1 MSDSINNVPFEGG
14 IRVFNISIEAFEVV
28 SHILTLGYAAMAAS
42 LLYFILT
49 KNSNMPKYRMSS
61 VLSVVVM
68 VSALLLLFA
77 QQQSWDAAYAF
88 NGEEYVLQDGAKLFT
103 NGYRYLNWMI
113 DVPMLLIQIL
123 FVAGIAGAAF
133 KKYMVQFSTAGVL
146 MIVTGYI
153 GQFYEPGRLAGN
165 LVPWLVWGFIST
177 VFFVWVL
184 VLITRVIR
192 EGKKN
197 MKGSKAQKV
206 FGAILPLFFISWF
219 LYPGA
224 YLMPLLLELGIAEY
238 GFTIVAQQLTYTAAD
253 ILSKVIYGV
262 MLNVAST
269 ILSREQ
275 GFVEAGEATA

>member
-1 MSDSINNVPFEGG
+1 MFT
-14 IRVFNISIEAFEVV
+14 ISVESYEVV
-28 SHILTLGYAAMAAS
+28 AHILTLGYAAMAAS
-42 LLYFILT
+42 LLYFVLT
-49 KNSNMPKYRMSS
+49 KNSNMPRYRMSS

-68 VSALLLLFA
+68 TSALLLLYT
-77 QQQSWDAAYAF
+77 QQQSWQAAYQF
-88 NGEEYVLQDGAKLFT
+88 TGEAYTLREGAPLFT

-123 FVAGIAGAAF
+123 FVAGIAGVAF

-165 LVPWLVWGFIST
+165 LVPWLIWGFIST

-184 VLITRVIR
+184 ILITRVIR

-197 MKGSKAQKV
+197 MKGSAAQKV

-224 YLMPLLLELGIAEY
+224 YLMPLLLELGIADY
-238 GFTIVAQQLTYTAAD
+238 GFTIVAQQLTYTTAD

-275 GFVEAGEATA
+275 GFVEAGEAAA